1 MNRNVS
7 ILEITKGKKIAVIN
21 NIRFTGKRLV
31 HWNDVKE
38 YLKAY
43 VGKSYRVEETND
55 IIYIGNDLPNE
66 YTGSV
71 YTYSLKGTAAKAKAN
86 ASQGLPEMIKI
97 AVGRHFRENS
107 SEKHHRNAALG
118 WYRYDSG
125 FALPVY
131 GPNEKIERF
140 NVFHASLLVRHD
152 ENGRMYLYDIMDIK
166 KETGN
171 PLELQKLYT
180 T

>member
-31 HWNDVKE
+31 HWDDVKE

-55 IIYIGNDLPNE
+55 IIYIGND
-66 YTGSV
+66 
-71 YTYSLKGTAAKAKAN
+71 
-86 ASQGLPEMIKI
+86 
-97 AVGRHFRENS
+97 
-107 SEKHHRNAALG
+107 
-118 WYRYDSG
+118 
-125 FALPVY
+125 LPVY

-166 KETGN
+166 KKQATRLN
-171 PLELQKLYT
+171 HKSCTRHKTRFSLL
-180 T
+180 